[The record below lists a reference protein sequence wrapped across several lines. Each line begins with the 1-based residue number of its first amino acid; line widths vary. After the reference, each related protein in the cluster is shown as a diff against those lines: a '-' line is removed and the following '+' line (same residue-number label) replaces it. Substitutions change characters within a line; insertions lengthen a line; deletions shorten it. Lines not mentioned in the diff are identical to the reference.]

1 MNEVET
7 IVQPIA
13 PRAATPPPEACSPNR
28 GLALFL
34 LLFLAVGIYL
44 GNAAYPALLD
54 DADAS
59 HAVVSREMLQH
70 GDGVILYMNGIRYLM
85 KAPLHYWLV
94 AGSYRLLG
102 STTFSTRLPVA
113 LAMVGLVLLVDVFA
127 RRFFGARAGLYSGLV
142 AATSAGFFLFT
153 RIMIPEAVYALEF
166 TAIFYL
172 FLRGWTGSLN
182 PRKAYWGVAAFT
194 ALAMLTRGLVGVV
207 FPVAILGLFI
217 TATRGWHQWR
227 ELRLVSSTVIF
238 LAIAAPWHVL
248 ASLRANTFLWSYF
261 INEHFKRAMGT
272 RFPPDYESVPL
283 WLWLGAHL
291 IWFFPWSVFL
301 AGVWKQVPHPRSWK
315 QLSIEGQA
323 RLLLFLWA
331 GFILLF
337 FSLTFGSRMEYYSYG
352 AWPAIALLLG
362 TGLARAEESLRPWVR
377 RTQGALAI
385 LGVVVAGVLGYLLWI
400 SAGVV
405 VKGDISSLLQEREN
419 DFYRVSM
426 AHLLDLTPQAFAALR
441 LPAAMAAVV
450 FLLGFTA
457 AWWLRRKYKSIAA
470 SVLTAFTMG
479 IFFVAAN
486 LAFGVFS
493 PYLSTRP
500 LLERVQ
506 PYLHPGDQLVLYGEF
521 DAGSSVS
528 FYSGRRLLL
537 WNGRYNNL
545 APGSYYPDA
554 PHLFLTDEE
563 FMPRWRDAQR
573 VFLFVPSEQR
583 EEAWKRLP
591 VDATYLVAEGG
602 GKAVYVNHPL
612 RPGQPTIS
620 AAKPAGD

>member
-1 MNEVET
+1 MSEVAT
-7 IVQPIA
+7 VVPPA
-13 PRAATPPPEACSPNR
+13 PVTAAAPLPQACGPRRGRAV
-28 GLALFL
+28 FL
-34 LLFLAVGIYL
+34 LLFLAAGIYI
-44 GNAAYPALLD
+44 GNAFYPALLD

-59 HAVVSREMLQH
+59 HAMVSREMLQR
-70 GDGVILYMNGIRYLM
+70 GDWVVLHMNGIRYLM

-94 AGSYRLLG
+94 ADGYCLLG
-102 STTFSTRLPVA
+102 ATAFSTRLPVA
-113 LAMVGLVLLVDVFA
+113 LAMVGLILLVNAFA
-127 RRFFGARAGLYSGLV
+127 RRFFGVRAGLYSGLV

-153 RIMIPEAVYALEF
+153 RITIPEAIYALEF

-172 FLRGWTGSLN
+172 FLRGWTGSLD
-182 PRKAYWGVAAFT
+182 PRKAYWSAAALT

-207 FPVAILGLFI
+207 FPVMIIGLFV
-217 TATRGWHQWR
+217 TATRGWSRWR
-227 ELRLVSSTVIF
+227 ELRLFSSAVIF

-248 ASLRANTFLWSYF
+248 ASLRANTFFWSYF
-261 INEHFKRAMGT
+261 VNEHFKRAMGT
-272 RFPPDYESVPL
+272 RFPPDYDAVPL

-301 AGVWKQVPHPRSWK
+301 AGAWNQIPHPRAWR
-315 QLSIEGQA
+315 QLSVEGQT

-362 TGLARAEESLRPWVR
+362 TGLARAEETSRPWVGR
-377 RTQGALAI
+377 MQGALAG
-385 LGVVVAGVLGYLLWI
+385 LGVAVAAGLGYLLWV

-405 VKGDISSLLQEREN
+405 VRGDISTLLQEREN

-426 AHLLDLTPQAFAALR
+426 AHFLDLTPQAFAALR
-441 LPAAMAAVV
+441 LPAALAAVV
-450 FLLGFTA
+450 FLVGFSV
-457 AWWLRRKYKSIAA
+457 AWWLRRTSKPIAA
-470 SVLTAFTMG
+470 TVLTAITMG
-479 IFFVAAN
+479 EFFLAAN

-500 LLERVQ
+500 LLQRVE
-506 PYLHPGDQLVLYGEF
+506 PYLQPQDQLVLYGEF
-521 DAGSSVS
+521 DAGSSIA
-528 FYSGRRLLL
+528 FYAGRRLLL
-537 WNGRYNNL
+537 WNGQYNNL

-563 FMPRWRDAQR
+563 FMPLWRSAQR
-573 VFLFVPSEQR
+573 VFLFVPPEQR
-583 EEAWKRLP
+583 EEARKRLP
-591 VDATYLVAEGG
+591 ADTTYLLEEGG

-612 RPGQPTIS
+612 MRGQLTIA
-620 AAKPAGD
+620 AAKTASD

>member
-1 MNEVET
+1 MSEVAT
-7 IVQPIA
+7 VVSPA
-13 PRAATPPPEACSPNR
+13 PVTVAAPLPQACGPRRGRAV
-28 GLALFL
+28 FL
-34 LLFLAVGIYL
+34 LLFLAAGIYV
-44 GNAAYPALLD
+44 GNAFYPALLD

-59 HAVVSREMLQH
+59 HAMVSREILQR
-70 GDGVILYMNGIRYLM
+70 GDWVVLHMNGIRYLM

-102 STTFSTRLPVA
+102 ATAFSTRLPVA
-113 LAMVGLVLLVDVFA
+113 LAMVGLILLVNAFA

-153 RIMIPEAVYALEF
+153 RITIPEAIYALEF

-172 FLRGWTGSLN
+172 FLRGWTGSLD
-182 PRKAYWGVAAFT
+182 PRKAYWSVAALT

-207 FPVAILGLFI
+207 FPVMIIGLFV
-217 TATRGWHQWR
+217 TATRGWSRWR
-227 ELRLVSSTVIF
+227 ELRLFSSAVIF

-248 ASLRANTFLWSYF
+248 ASLRANTFFWSYF
-261 INEHFKRAMGT
+261 VNEHFKRAMGT
-272 RFPPDYESVPL
+272 RFPPDYDAVPL

-301 AGVWKQVPHPRSWK
+301 AGVWNQIPHPRAWR
-315 QLSIEGQA
+315 QLSVEGQT

-362 TGLARAEESLRPWVR
+362 TGLARAEETSRPRVGR
-377 RTQGALAI
+377 MQGALAG
-385 LGVVVAGVLGYLLWI
+385 LGVAVAAGLGYLLWV

-405 VKGDISSLLQEREN
+405 VRGDISTLLQEREN

-426 AHLLDLTPQAFAALR
+426 AHFLDLTPQAFAALR
-441 LPAAMAAVV
+441 LPAALAAVV
-450 FLLGFTA
+450 FLVGFSV
-457 AWWLRRKYKSIAA
+457 AWWLRRTSKPIAA
-470 SVLTAFTMG
+470 TVLTAITMG
-479 IFFVAAN
+479 GFFMAAN

-500 LLERVQ
+500 LLQRVE
-506 PYLHPGDQLVLYGEF
+506 PYLQPQDQLVLYGEF
-521 DAGSSVS
+521 DAGSSIA
-528 FYSGRRLLL
+528 FYTGRRLLL

-563 FMPRWRDAQR
+563 FMPLWRSAQR
-573 VFLFVPSEQR
+573 VFLFVPPEQR
-583 EEAWKRLP
+583 EEARKRLP
-591 VDATYLVAEGG
+591 ADATYLVEEGG
-602 GKAVYVNHPL
+602 GKAIYVNHPL
-612 RPGQPTIS
+612 MPGQLTIA
-620 AAKPAGD
+620 AAKTASD